1 LRVAQFLANLWQEF
15 PAKLCCAFEQSG
27 CDELILIPSSSELDQ
42 VTLLAEAVK

>member
-1 LRVAQFLANLWQEF
+1 VWRSFWQISGKSSLQSYVA
-15 PAKLCCAFEQSG
+15 AFEQSG